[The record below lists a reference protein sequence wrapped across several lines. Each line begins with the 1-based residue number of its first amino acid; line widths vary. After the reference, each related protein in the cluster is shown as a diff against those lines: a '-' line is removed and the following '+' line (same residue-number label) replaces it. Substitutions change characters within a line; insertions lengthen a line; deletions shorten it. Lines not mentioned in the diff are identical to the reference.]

1 MEAQLIA
8 AGWEKKSHYLYTHT
22 AHGDLYRSEKNGRWY
37 RRRQG
42 HADELM
48 GRTLGEAIPKALAI
62 TPTLF

>member
-8 AGWEKKSHYLYTHT
+8 AGWRKESHYLYKHES
-22 AHGDLYRSEKNGRWY
+22 HGDLYRSDKNGRWY
-37 RRRQG
+37 RRRRG

-48 GRTLGEAIPKALAI
+48 GRTLSAAITKALAI